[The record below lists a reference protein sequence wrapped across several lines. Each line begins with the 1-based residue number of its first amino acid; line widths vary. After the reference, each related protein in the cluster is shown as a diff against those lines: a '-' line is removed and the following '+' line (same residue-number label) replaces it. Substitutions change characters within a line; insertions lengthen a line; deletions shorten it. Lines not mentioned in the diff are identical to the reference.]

1 MDSLLELIDN
11 RVQKAVA
18 KSSHINSE
26 IGQVVSVSGTS
37 ATVKLLATN
46 TQYTLPNYSGF
57 EVRIGDVVYVYWKGG
72 FLSPQSAYIGAS
84 TRSDFAT
91 TYIDLTSTTGS
102 MATANADVS
111 FESVINN
118 CTVSLVFN
126 AVVSATTAA
135 DFAFTIYLDNV
146 AETYTP
152 TGTTIAGGYVHCN
165 FTLPLS
171 ISSAGNHTIE
181 VQGSG
186 NGTAAQIKSYIYGQG
201 IREGGTNG

>member
-171 ISSAGNHTIE
+171 I
-181 VQGSG
+181 
-186 NGTAAQIKSYIYGQG
+186 YL
-201 IREGGTNG
+201 